1 MNRNHFHYKAI
12 NRAGC
17 RVVGHLSGRNV
28 GEVANTLRSLN
39 LQPLAI
45 RSKDLN
51 YIALKGIGQ
60 VLLSFPMLKHL
71 SKSTDRSGTAV
82 DLCHAL
88 AELLQS
94 GLPLDAAL
102 HQLQLSGSSALSVIA
117 NDLLTLVSQGSSFSD
132 AAIAQGGLP
141 DASCRVLAIAE
152 KAGRLESGLT
162 NIAMALE
169 YQRSFNQ
176 RLRRSCSYPVFLSLS
191 LGLLTVYLLVAVVPE
206 LLQFTKGLGSDMGIT
221 ARVML
226 YLGEWLVQ
234 WGIAALFL
242 IFSLA
247 CLLYVTRRVS
257 QRFRLI
263 FDQHLL
269 QLPIFG
275 TLMLRVFRARFFDE
289 LLVLSDAGVDLLE
302 ALGTIA
308 NQASNRFLQLSVM
321 VMRYEMEE
329 GKTLSQAM
337 RCAGI
342 FRMANV
348 QSVAIAEQTGD
359 YQRALHRLHQVTRE
373 ELSTS
378 LEKFEH
384 RIGPIMMAICGL
396 LILWVVLAV
405 IAPIYSAAIQAG
417 ALL

>member
-1 MNRNHFHYKAI
+1 MHLTHFHYKAI

-17 RVVGHLSGRNV
+17 RVVGHLSGRDV
-28 GEVANTLRSLN
+28 GDVADTLRSLN

-51 YIALKGIGQ
+51 DVALKWIGQ
-60 VLLSFPMLKHL
+60 VSLSLPVLKHI
-71 SKSTDRSGTAV
+71 SKSTDRNGNAV
-82 DLCHAL
+82 ELCRAL

-102 HQLQLSGSSALSVIA
+102 HQLQLSGSSTLSVIA

-132 AAIAQGGLP
+132 AANTQGGLP
-141 DASCRVLAIAE
+141 DASCRVLAVAE

-169 YQRSFNQ
+169 YQQSFNQ
-176 RLRRSCSYPVFLSLS
+176 RLRRSCSYPVFLFLS
-191 LGLLTVYLLVAVVPE
+191 LGLLIVYLLVAVVPE
-206 LLQFTKGLGSDMGIT
+206 LLQFTKGLGSEMGLT

-226 YLGEWLVQ
+226 YLGGWLVQ
-234 WGIAALFL
+234 WGIAALL
-242 IFSLA
+242 SISLLV
-247 CLLYVTRRVS
+247 CLLFVICRIS
-257 QRFRLI
+257 QRFRLML
-263 FDQHLL
+263 DQRLL
-269 QLPIFG
+269 QLPIYG
-275 TLMLRVFRARFFDE
+275 VLMMRLFRARFFDE
-289 LLVLSDAGVDLLE
+289 LFLLNNAGVDLLE

-308 NQASNRFLQLSVM
+308 SQTSNRFLQLSVM
-321 VMRYEMEE
+321 VMSYEMED
-329 GKTLSQAM
+329 GKTLAQAM
-337 RCAGI
+337 RCAGV
-342 FRMANV
+342 FTMAGV
-348 QSVAIAEQTGD
+348 QSVTIAEQTGD
-359 YQRALHRLHQVTRE
+359 YQRALYRLHQVTRA

-378 LEKFEH
+378 LEKFEQ